1 MINTKLLLTTAL
13 MATALN
19 LPNAYAACA
28 NNQTCGTNC
37 CWDLTGGVLSISTDD
52 KETPGTMTSTPWS
65 SQASSITSVKIEG
78 KKIGDNGPIEG
89 TGITSIGNNAFKGAK
104 SLQSITIPNSVT
116 SIGDSAFGAS
126 ALQSITIPDSVTSIG
141 DSAFV
146 GAKNL
151 QSVTI
156 PNSVTSI
163 GDDAFRSAISL
174 ESITIP
180 DSVTSIGNY
189 AFASSGLQSITIPDS
204 VTSIG
209 NYAFKGAKSLQSI
222 TIGDSVTSIGN
233 GAFSN
238 SGLQSITIPDSVT
251 SIGDYAFDHATSLES
266 IIIGDG
272 VKKIGKN
279 AFRKMTGKVYCQETS
294 TRDCF
299 YLIGLNNTLADGQL
313 QLFEKEKV
321 DGVDLYSITDNQNNK
336 MYYATADMMTNN
348 VSCTPDECKALL
360 NTPAGSQIAFKGKF
374 YASLDDLAHKNHV
387 KKRIYTIDEVQKLAG
402 EKNRVSIR
410 YR

>member
-28 NNQTCGTNC
+28 DNQTCGTNC

-141 DSAFV
+141 DSAFE

-163 GDDAFRSAISL
+163 GDYAFRNARSL

-189 AFASSGLQSITIPDS
+189 AFST
-204 VTSIG
+204 
-209 NYAFKGAKSLQSI
+209 
-222 TIGDSVTSIGN
+222 
-233 GAFSN
+233 

-279 AFRKMTGKVYCQETS
+279 AFRNMTGKVYCQETS

-299 YLIGLNNTLADGQL
+299 YLIGVNNTLADGQL
-313 QLFEKEKV
+313 QLFKKEKV

-374 YASLDDLAHKNHV
+374 YASLDGLAHKNHV

>member
-89 TGITSIGNNAFKGAK
+89 TGITSIGNNAFQGAR
-104 SLQSITIPNSVT
+104 
-116 SIGDSAFGAS
+116 
-126 ALQSITIPDSVTSIG
+126 
-141 DSAFV
+141 
-146 GAKNL
+146 NL

-163 GDDAFRSAISL
+163 GEDAFRNAKSL

-189 AFASSGLQSITIPDS
+189 AFASSGLQSITI
-204 VTSIG
+204 
-209 NYAFKGAKSLQSI
+209 
-222 TIGDSVTSIGN
+222 GDSVTSIGN
-233 GAFSN
+233 SAFSG

-279 AFRKMTGKVYCQETS
+279 AFRNMTGKVYCQETN

-299 YLIGLNNTLADGQL
+299 YLIGVNNTLADGQL
-313 QLFEKEKV
+313 QLFKKEKV